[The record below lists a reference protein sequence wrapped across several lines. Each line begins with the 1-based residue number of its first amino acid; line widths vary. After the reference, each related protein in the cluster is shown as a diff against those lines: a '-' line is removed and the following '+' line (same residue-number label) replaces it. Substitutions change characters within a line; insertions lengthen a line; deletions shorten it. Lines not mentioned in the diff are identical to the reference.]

1 MNADPVVKE
10 HFPTAI
16 SQPEFVA
23 RLSETLAERGFESS
37 TTIACVSACREE
49 PATGLLRDIHT
60 IWGKV
65 FDFSSLAGML
75 LPGKTGMLKMQRCAE
90 ASRGSMR
97 YVFIAFPHVALSAR
111 GEAGSYLRDELAR
124 PSPVC
129 SALCA
134 LQKELALGILRWD
147 FDPDDPEQSLLKQ
160 RLFRKLKYGQ
170 VPDLITLTKLAH
182 SAVVEDL
189 ERLVGLT
196 VATAPRDYAIVTGI
210 QIHGP
215 DRMDFISPGLLD
227 VVVDGVRLALH
238 PTFLDSPASPRE
250 RHAEARRQE

>member
-1 MNADPVVKE
+1 MNADPIVNE

-16 SQPEFVA
+16 PQPEFVA
-23 RLSETLAERGFESS
+23 HVSETLAEKGFEPSS
-37 TTIACVSACREE
+37 TIACVSACREE
-49 PATGLLRDIHT
+49 PAPGLLREIHK

-75 LPGKTGMLKMQRCAE
+75 LPGKTGMLKLQRCAE
-90 ASRGSMR
+90 ASRASMR
-97 YVFIAFPHVALSAR
+97 YVFMAFPHLALGGP
-111 GEAGSYLRDELAR
+111 GEAGSYVRDELAW

-134 LQKELALGILRWD
+134 LQKELALGIFRWD

-189 ERLVGLT
+189 ERLVGMT
-196 VATAPRDYAIVTGI
+196 VATTPRDYAVVTGI

-215 DRMDFISPGLLD
+215 DRVDFIWPGVLD
-227 VVVDGVRLALH
+227 LVVDGVRQAL
-238 PTFLDSPASPRE
+238 PLTLQESPASRPRSF
-250 RHAEARRQE
+250 